1 LLDSR
6 KRKLGE
12 DSPVKLDPPK
22 FTVDAMD
29 IDEDA
34 ASPNATVLISSSM
47 VLGIL
52 MFSCLAGQLPG
63 E

>member
-1 LLDSR
+1 M
-6 KRKLGE
+6 
-12 DSPVKLDPPK
+12 KLDPPK